1 MTKQNVF
8 VAKNDDGWYTKSEGA
23 SRAAG
28 QFKTQTEAIA
38 RGKEIASKRGSE
50 LTIFGADGKIRDKRS
65 YGNDP
70 YPPRG

>member
-38 RGKEIASKRGSE
+38 RGKEIA
-50 LTIFGADGKIRDKRS
+50 RDRKS
-65 YGNDP
+65 VV
-70 YPPRG
+70 

>member
-50 LTIFGADGKIRDKRS
+50 IRDKRS